1 MQIIQILKQILSHRS
16 VEPCRAKEKDRKFK
30 GASGAI
36 FSSAHYYVN
45 VDGFIACRLGGAI
58 VDVKEKSC

>member
-1 MQIIQILKQILSHRS
+1 MRIIQILKQILSHRS
-16 VEPCRAKEKDRKFK
+16 VEPYRAKDRKFK

-36 FSSAHYYVN
+36 FSGSHYYVN
-45 VDGFIACRLGGAI
+45 ADGFIACRLGGAI